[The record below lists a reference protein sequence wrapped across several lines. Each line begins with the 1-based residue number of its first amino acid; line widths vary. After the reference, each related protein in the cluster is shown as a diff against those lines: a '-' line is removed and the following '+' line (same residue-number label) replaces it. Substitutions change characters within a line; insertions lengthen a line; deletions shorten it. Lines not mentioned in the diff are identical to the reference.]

1 MEAAFFNVEGGFL
14 EGIARGF
21 KSGILTSS
29 NYVNLSQCENLE
41 GTLLRREQVRVPTNQ
56 ASSLNTSIISLASL
70 HNLLIFFPFLQHQ
83 Y

>member
-1 MEAAFFNVEGGFL
+1 MEAAFFNIEGGYL

-41 GTLLRREQVRVPTNQ
+41 GNQSGKEGPSFHPRTL
-56 ASSLNTSIISLASL
+56 SSQQSSSNHLLTLSFSLS
-70 HNLLIFFPFLQHQ
+70 
-83 Y
+83 